1 MKIDAQIETQGY
13 PLEVCV
19 ACRDV
24 GRMYQVSVM
33 LGRKT
38 EISGITRREA
48 PPKLTQGVYQI
59 EPEPEMTQS

>member
-1 MKIDAQIETQGY
+1 MNIDAQIETQGY

-24 GRMYQVSVM
+24 GRMYHVSVV

-38 EISGITRREA
+38 EISGMKRREG
-48 PPKLTQGVYQI
+48 PPKLTQGVDQI
-59 EPEPEMTQS
+59 GP